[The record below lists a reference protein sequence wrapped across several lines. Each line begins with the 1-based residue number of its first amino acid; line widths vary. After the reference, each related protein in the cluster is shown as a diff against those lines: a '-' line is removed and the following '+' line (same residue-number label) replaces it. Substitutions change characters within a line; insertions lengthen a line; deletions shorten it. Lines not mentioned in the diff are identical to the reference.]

1 MAQEKSRLL
10 NIFVTDDKSWVFQ
23 NDAATEKKKKL
34 PVTKFVSA
42 TKEGKLSC

>member
-1 MAQEKSRLL
+1 MALERPRIL

-23 NDAATEKKKKL
+23 NDAATEKNKKL
-34 PVTKFVSA
+34 PVTKFVSV